1 MKYTLTNNSLSVTV
15 NSLGAEIVS
24 VVKDGREYIW
34 QGGEEGLWSEHA
46 PILFPICGRLPDGVY
61 SHKGRK
67 YQLGTH
73 GFARFK
79 EFTPISVN
87 KNEISLLLI
96 ADVESMAVFPFDFE
110 LTVTYRLDGD
120 RITQS
125 ALIKNKGNEML
136 YVGYGAHPGFA
147 LDGELSDHYIDFG
160 QCSEPLRIGL
170 TERGLQSGER
180 YPFALEDHRIMRLS
194 DEIIGNAGIFLAET
208 SRHATLRSVRS
219 EHGVELSFPD
229 MPYVGFWH
237 DLSPCEKYICIEPW
251 CSLPSLDRDAE
262 TLEAKSDMFGLSPD
276 ACRSAEFTIR
286 FF

>member
-1 MKYTLTNNSLSVTV
+1 MKYTLTNDTLCVTV
-15 NSLGAEIVS
+15 NSLGAEIAS

-79 EFTPISVN
+79 EFKPISVD
-87 KNEISLLLI
+87 KNEISLLLT
-96 ADVESMAVFPFDFE
+96 ADAESMQVFPFDFE
-110 LTVTYRLDGD
+110 LTITYRLDGD

-125 ALIKNKGNEML
+125 ALIKNKGDEML

-160 QCSEPLRIGL
+160 QCGEPLKIGL
-170 TERGLQSGER
+170 TKRGLQSGER
-180 YPFALEDHRIMRLS
+180 YPFALEDRQIMRLS
-194 DEIIGNAGIFLAET
+194 DDIIGDAGIFLAET
-208 SRHATLRSVRS
+208 SLHATLRSVRS

-237 DLSPCEKYICIEPW
+237 DLSPLAKYICIEPW

-262 TLEAKSDMFGLSPD
+262 TLEAKSDMFCLPSGE
-276 ACRSAEFTIR
+276 CRSAEFSMR